1 MRAGRVAAAVGV
13 VALLAAG
20 AWLAWPGEED
30 VGLHD
35 GPAPEVPT
43 VHVGLPGHVPPKPLE
58 GSDGGAWTLH
68 GVVLDGEAPSA
79 GALVQVFQ
87 AADVPFANAS
97 CEACGRPLLWCSAP
111 DSARQVLAQIRAGL
125 PRPAPIATASTDA
138 QGRFE
143 VGGLPGV
150 TLSVRVSA
158 GNLVGGAELE
168 DQPGPEETL
177 EISLSPVPK
186 RTLKIV
192 DGKGKPVPG
201 LPVTLAAFQTGEVLE
216 ATSDRDGQVPV
227 TLGGVEEV
235 WAGVDAPGWLP
246 TGEVIEPDGELVV
259 YRPRALIVH
268 TRMGGRPIDADV
280 HLQLHGE
287 RTARTKD
294 GTVRFDDLF
303 GDDASV
309 WATTADLSSEPA
321 NPALD
326 DAPREVTLELRRTAS
341 LDLLV
346 VGPDGTP
353 VEDPWIELSSAG
365 NMLEQAPDTVE
376 GHTRFRDVPEGA
388 YTLTVNAS
396 GYYLATR
403 ELDLQPGLT
412 ELRLVLQSRPVVRGR
427 VVDDK
432 GQPVENAEV
441 WARDT
446 VDPEASSTTTDEDG
460 SFELEAD
467 GKGPVTVEAW
477 NQEKGRGS
485 AKGHTGGEVEVR
497 LEPGAVIELEVD
509 DPDGKPVVESVRLVQ
524 VETGRSFWGET
535 AEPFGRFSGLEPGKW
550 QVSINRNERLPV
562 TKDVELGRGQV
573 LRLRLKLDAGAA
585 VDGRVL
591 DAHGAPMPGA
601 RVLFSGGVAA
611 TTDER
616 GQFSLTGVT
625 PGPVE
630 LTAFDRES
638 GRSASAEAT
647 APARDVV
654 IRFEATFRVTGRVT
668 DEAGRPL
675 PSFRVDNLDVSNPDG
690 HFDEQV
696 EAGSLRIQADGY
708 KQQRF
713 DVTGDTALGTVRL
726 VAMGKVQGEVL
737 SQGRPV
743 PGAVVHL
750 EEQFAETVTDAAG
763 RFTLALDYDYDWP
776 LHVLAFRGGSSGRA
790 EAQEGR
796 PVRIELS
803 AGTHV
808 IGHVVDHTGRAVE
821 SEVAFTI
828 SDVPQHQQV
837 AVSDARGRFE
847 IDLLPGQ
854 WTAITRPGTTQ
865 LFTISGAQQEI
876 TIIDSA
882 ACVLSLVAPDVDE
895 AWLVPAGVD
904 TSAVA
909 WEDGTGLPQGTLVP
923 TVDSEPASSAVGCG
937 RYVLVTMRNH
947 VVARQPVDLQPGRT
961 VVRVAPAPAAPPGPV
976 E

>member
-20 AWLAWPGEED
+20 AFLAWPGGED
-30 VGLHD
+30 EHPHD
-35 GPAPEVPT
+35 GPSPEAPT

-58 GSDGGAWTLH
+58 GSDGGAWALH
-68 GVVLDGEAPSA
+68 GVVIDGEAPAA

-87 AADVPFANAS
+87 AADVPFADVT
-97 CEACGRPLLWCSAP
+97 CDACGRPLTWCGAP
-111 DSARQVLAQIRAGL
+111 ESARYVLAQIRAGL
-125 PRPAPIATASTDA
+125 PRPVPIATTTTDA

-143 VGGLPGV
+143 VTGLPGV
-150 TLSVRVSA
+150 TLSVRASA
-158 GNLVGGAELE
+158 GALAGGAQLE

-186 RTLKIV
+186 RTLTIV
-192 DGKGKPVPG
+192 DGNRQPVPG
-201 LPVTLAAFQTGEVLE
+201 LPVTLAAFATGEVLE

-259 YRPRALIVH
+259 YRPRSLIVH
-268 TRMGGRPIDADV
+268 TRLGGRPVDADV
-280 HLQLHGE
+280 HLALHGE
-287 RTARTKD
+287 RTARTTD

-309 WATTADLSSEPA
+309 WATTADLSSEA
-321 NPALD
+321 VSPALD

-341 LDLLV
+341 LDLVV
-346 VGPDGTP
+346 VGADGAP
-353 VEDPWIELSSAG
+353 LEDPWIELTAAG
-365 NMLEQAPDTVE
+365 NMLEQAPQAVD
-376 GHTRFRDVPEGA
+376 GHTRFRNVPEGA
-388 YTLTVNAS
+388 YVLTVNAS

-412 ELRLVLQSRPVVRGR
+412 ELRLVLQPRPVVRGR

-460 SFELEAD
+460 AFELEAD
-467 GKGPVTVEAW
+467 AKGPLTVVAW
-477 NQEKGRGS
+477 SQEKGRGS
-485 AKGHTGGEVEVR
+485 AKGHTGGEIEVR

-509 DPDGKPVVESVRLVQ
+509 DPDGRPVVESVRLLEVD
-524 VETGRSFWGET
+524 TGRSFWGET

-550 QVSINRNERLPV
+550 QVSVSRNERLPL
-562 TKDVELGRGQV
+562 TKDVELARGQV
-573 LRLRLKLDAGAA
+573 LRLRLKLDAGAG

-591 DAHGAPMPGA
+591 DARGAAVEGA
-601 RVLFSGGVAA
+601 RVLFAGGVAA
-611 TTDER
+611 TTDEA
-616 GQFSLTGVT
+616 GKFSLSGVT

-630 LTAFDRES
+630 VTAFDRDS
-638 GRSASAEAT
+638 GRSASVETT

-675 PSFRVDNLDVSNPDG
+675 PSFMVGSFDLSSPDG

-696 EAGSLRIQADGY
+696 EAGSLRIQADGF
-708 KQQRF
+708 KPQRF
-713 DVTGDTALGTVRL
+713 EVTGDTALGTVRL
-726 VAMGKVQGEVL
+726 VPMGKVQGEVL

-750 EEQFAETVTDAAG
+750 EEQYGETVTDAAG
-763 RFTLALDYDYDWP
+763 RFTLPLEDDLDWP
-776 LHVLAFRGGSSGRA
+776 LHVLAFRGGLSGRA

-796 PVRIELS
+796 PVRVELG

-808 IGHVVDHTGRAVE
+808 VGHVVDHTGRGVE
-821 SEVAFTI
+821 SEVTFTM
-828 SDVPQHQQV
+828 SEVPQHQQV
-837 AVSDARGRFE
+837 VASDASGRFE
-847 IDLLPGQ
+847 VDLLPGP
-854 WTAITRPGTTQ
+854 WTALTRSGTTH
-865 LFTISGAQQEI
+865 LFTLAAAPQEL
-876 TIIDSA
+876 TLIDSA
-882 ACVLSLVAPDVDE
+882 ACVLSLIAPDVDA

-904 TSAVA
+904 TSSVA
-909 WEDGTGLPQGTLVP
+909 WEDGTGLPPGTLVP

-937 RYVLVTMRNH
+937 RYVLVTLRNH
-947 VVARQPVDLQPGRT
+947 VVSRQPVDLQPGRT
-961 VVRVAPAPAAPPGPV
+961 VLRIAPAPAAPV